1 MAQTPH
7 FQIPLNLPHAGRVAR
22 RIITLLFQAR
32 HLDSAAGDTATM
44 LVELLDPYYENDEN
58 PAHDVALRVRVEAA
72 ILARQL
78 VDDLEMDGFG
88 SNRLGQCVR
97 NLFECLELGRE
108 GAEISLRA
116 GENPRSLQ
124 RPR

>member
-1 MAQTPH
+1 MAHTPH
-7 FQIPLNLPHAGRVAR
+7 FHIPLNLPHAGRVAR